1 MTDTTDKMQD
11 KVFAVKGMNDIL
23 PADGVL
29 WDEFERAVRS
39 LAAGYGYQQIRTP
52 IVEMTRL
59 FRRGIGAV
67 TDIVEKEMYSFTDA
81 LNGDDLSLRP
91 ESTAGVVRAVIE
103 HNMLYDG
110 PKRLW
115 YLGPMFRHE
124 RPQRGRY
131 RQFHQFGVEALGFT
145 GPDVDAEVI
154 LMGQRLWDD
163 LGLSNIR
170 LEINSIGSADERAT
184 HRAALTQYL
193 LAHESEL
200 DEDSKRRLSTNPL
213 RILDTK
219 NPALQAMVNAAPS
232 ILDFLG
238 EASQAHFKGLQR
250 YLLDAGIAFKVNPR
264 LVRGLDYYNLTVFE
278 WVTDALGAQGTVCG
292 GGRYDPLIEL
302 LGGRAAPACGFAI
315 GVERLIELMREQGR
329 TQHVGVA
336 DVFVAHQGVS
346 AARLA
351 LTVSEELRGAGFQV
365 LMHCEAQSGGSF
377 KSQMKR
383 ADASGA
389 QFAVI
394 MGDDEVAEHQASVKA
409 LRSSDGAQTRVPLD
423 QLTQYLIDATLDS
436 SEFLPS
442 DEVDHPSIEQ

>member
-1 MTDTTDKMQD
+1 
-11 KVFAVKGMNDIL
+11 
-23 PADGVL
+23 
-29 WDEFERAVRS
+29 
-39 LAAGYGYQQIRTP
+39 
-52 IVEMTRL
+52 
-59 FRRGIGAV
+59 
-67 TDIVEKEMYSFTDA
+67 
-81 LNGDDLSLRP
+81 
-91 ESTAGVVRAVIE
+91 
-103 HNMLYDG
+103 
-110 PKRLW
+110 
-115 YLGPMFRHE
+115 MFRHE
-124 RPQRGRY
+124 RPQRGRS

-170 LEINSIGSADERAT
+170 LELNSIGSAEERAA
-184 HRAALTQYL
+184 HRVALIDYL
-193 LAHESEL
+193 MAHESEL
-200 DEDSKRRLSTNPL
+200 DEDSKRRLNSNPL

-219 NPALQAMVNAAPS
+219 NPAMQAMVDGAPR

-250 YLLDAGIAFKVNPR
+250 YLLDAGIAFTVNPR

-292 GGRYDPLIEL
+292 GGRYDSLIEL
-302 LGGRAAPACGFAI
+302 LGGKPAPACGFAM

-329 TQHVGVA
+329 APNASVA
-336 DVFVAHQGVS
+336 DVFVAHQGAS

-365 LMHCEAQSGGSF
+365 LMHCEAQTGGSF

-409 LRSSDGAQTRVPLD
+409 LRRGNGAQTRVPLD

-436 SEFLPS
+436 SEFLPG
-442 DEVDHPSIEQ
+442 DEVEHRSIEQ

>member
-1 MTDTTDKMQD
+1 
-11 KVFAVKGMNDIL
+11 
-23 PADGVL
+23 
-29 WDEFERAVRS
+29 VRS
-39 LAAGYGYQQIRTP
+39 LASSYGFQQIRTP
-52 IVEMTRL
+52 LVEMTRL

-67 TDIVEKEMYSFTDA
+67 TDIVEREMYSFTDA

-91 ESTAGVVRAVIE
+91 ESTAGVVRAVVE

-131 RQFHQFGVEALGFT
+131 RQFHQFGVEALGFS

-163 LGLSNIR
+163 LGLTNIR
-170 LEINSIGSADERAT
+170 LELNSIGSTEERAA
-184 HRAALTQYL
+184 HRVALIEYL

-200 DEDSKRRLSTNPL
+200 DQDSKRRLHTNPL

-219 NPALQAMVNAAPS
+219 NPTMQAMVDQAPR

-250 YLLDAGIAFKVNPR
+250 YLLDAGIAFTVNPR

-292 GGRYDPLIEL
+292 GGRYDSLIEL
-302 LGGRAAPACGFAI
+302 LGGKPAPACGFAI
-315 GVERLIELMREQGR
+315 GVERLIELMRDQGR
-329 TQHVGVA
+329 ALNASVA
-336 DVFVAHQGVS
+336 DVFVAHQGAS

-365 LMHCEAQSGGSF
+365 LMHCEALTGGSF

-409 LRSSDGAQTRVPLD
+409 LRSGSGVQTRVPLD

-436 SEFLPS
+436 SELLS
-442 DEVDHPSIEQ
+442 GDQVLHPSIEQ